1 MNILSFIKQ
10 KNNMNYF
17 TYTRTEMYYNY
28 ILPIREILQNS
39 LLSTEDKLISIN
51 ELIDAFHKNDKNK
64 R

>member
-1 MNILSFIKQ
+1 
-10 KNNMNYF
+10 MNYF

-51 ELIDAFHKNDKNK
+51 KLVDTFHKNDKIK